1 LRHYRI
7 SGQRKLIALAALAS
21 AAPFAGASAQR
32 QPAPVPHLM
41 VTTFS
46 APEPGLGV
54 QAAEAVRSRISSD
67 MDNKKLLVIPKKDI
81 EATLTASG
89 YSTTESLASNDA
101 RALAVLLRADE
112 YMEGTASKTPTGV
125 KVDARLVLARDNS
138 IQQPLP
144 SATAANLGSAAQQ
157 ISKNYQAARA
167 QLEYERACANLFREG
182 KYPQAE
188 QAARAGLTK
197 YPNGT
202 IVGVCLANALNG
214 QNKTDSVLAVA
225 QRILAVDPRNISAL
239 TFAADILGQ
248 RKDPSA
254 IQMLVSLLA
263 ADPTNEKRRDQVIAE
278 LAISKRYDLAV
289 PIIQEA
295 LKNNPGDPKLLRTA
309 WLIYLGASQYDLA
322 FQTGAE
328 LIKADTAAAD
338 SAYFIRTSNAYGAQ
352 TQWQKAADI
361 LKQGEAKFPNNA
373 TLYLLEANA
382 LSKAGNNQ
390 AALIAAQK
398 AISLNPKIENGCAQV
413 ALIQS
418 AMGQTDAVIITVRNC
433 VSNGADKHTL
443 AQVLLAEGNKLYK
456 AGNASKDRPT
466 LQRAIGVLKS
476 SDQLEASSDAK
487 FLIGVSAFT
496 IGQSAIT
503 EAQGSKSCALARMAK
518 DNFALSQENVPAG
531 LQAYPD
537 AAKQV
542 LTAIPQ
548 FTPATDEMVKRFC
561 K

>member
-1 LRHYRI
+1 MRHHRI
-7 SGQRKLIALAALAS
+7 YGQRKLITLAALAS

-54 QAAEAVRSRISSD
+54 QAAEAVRSRIASD
-67 MDNKKLLVIPKKDI
+67 VDNKKLLVIPKKDI
-81 EATLTASG
+81 DATLTASG

-112 YMEGTASKTPTGV
+112 YMEGIATKTPTGV
-125 KVDARLVLARDNS
+125 KVDARLVLARDNT

-144 SATAANLGSAAQQ
+144 SATAARLDQAAQQ

-167 QLEYERACANLFREG
+167 QLEYERACSNLFRDG
-182 KYPQAE
+182 KYKEAE

-202 IVGVCLANALNG
+202 IVGVCLANALNALK
-214 QNKTDSVLAVA
+214 QTDSVLAVSE
-225 QRILAVDPRNISAL
+225 RIIAVDLRNVSAL
-239 TFAADILGQ
+239 RFSADILKD
-248 RKDPSA
+248 RKDPRA
-254 IQMLVSLLA
+254 IERLVSLLA
-263 ADPTNEKRRDQVIAE
+263 ADPTNEKLRDQVIAD
-278 LAISKRYDLAV
+278 LAISGRYDLAM

-295 LKNNPGDPKLLRTA
+295 LKNNPGDPKLLRLA
-309 WLIYLGASQYDLA
+309 WLIFLGAKQYDLA

-328 LIKADTAAAD
+328 LIKADTASAD
-338 SAYFIRTSNAYGAQ
+338 TTYFIRTAGAYAAQ
-352 TQWQKAADI
+352 NNYQKAAEA

-373 TLYLLEANA
+373 TLLLSEASA
-382 LSKAGNNQ
+382 QSKAGNNQ
-390 AALIAAQK
+390 AALTAAQR
-398 AISLNPKIENGCAQV
+398 AISINPKIENGCAQV

-418 AMGQTDAVIITVRNC
+418 AMGQADAVMATVRTC
-433 VSNGADKHTL
+433 ASNGADKHTL
-443 AQVLLAEGNKLYK
+443 GQIMLSEGNKAYK
-456 AGNASKDRPT
+456 AGNSSKDRPT
-466 LQRAIGVLKS
+466 LQRAIQFLQL

-518 DNFALSQENVPAG
+518 DAFAQAQENVPAG
-531 LQAYPD
+531 LQSYPD

>member
-21 AAPFAGASAQR
+21 VAPIAAASAQR
-32 QPAPVPHLM
+32 QAAPVPHLM
-41 VTTFS
+41 VTTFG

-67 MDNKKLLVIPKKDI
+67 VDKGKLLVIPKKDI
-81 EATLTASG
+81 DATLTASG

-112 YMEGTASKTPTGV
+112 YMEGTATKTPAGV

-182 KYPQAE
+182 KYRDAE
-188 QAARAGLTK
+188 TAARAGLVK

-214 QNKTDSVLAVA
+214 QNQTDSVLAVTE
-225 QRILAVDPRNISAL
+225 RILAVDPHNISAL
-239 TFAADILGQ
+239 KFAADIYGTK
-248 RKDPSA
+248 KDPRA
-254 IQMLVSLLA
+254 IDALTGLLA
-263 ADPTNEKRRDQVIAE
+263 ADPTNEKVRDEVVNQ
-278 LAISKRYDLAV
+278 LALSGQAARAV
-289 PIIQEA
+289 PIMQEA

-309 WLIYLGASQYDLA
+309 WLIFLAGKQYDLA
-322 FQTGAE
+322 AQTGTE

-338 SAYFIRTSNAYGAQ
+338 TTYYVRTAGAYAAQ
-352 TQWQKAADI
+352 NNFAKAAEA

-373 TLYLLEANA
+373 SLLLSEASA
-382 LSKAGNNQ
+382 QSKAGNNQ
-390 AALIAAQK
+390 AALIAAQN
-398 AISLNPKIENGCAQV
+398 AIRINPKIENGCAQV

-418 AMGQTDAVIITVRNC
+418 AMGQPDAVMATVRQC
-433 VSNGADKHTL
+433 ASNGADKHTL
-443 AQVLLAEGNKLYK
+443 GQIMLSEGNKLYK
-456 AGNASKDRPT
+456 TGNTSKDRPT
-466 LQRAIGVLKS
+466 LQRAIQFLQL
-476 SDQLEASSDAK
+476 SDQLESSAAAK
-487 FLIGVSAFT
+487 FLVGVSAFL

-503 EAQGSKSCALARMAK
+503 EAQSSKSCTLARQAK
-518 DNFALSQENVPAG
+518 EAFGQAQENVPAG
-531 LQAYPD
+531 LQEYPD
-537 AAKQV
+537 QAKAV

-548 FTPATDEMVKRFC
+548 FTPATDDMVKRFC